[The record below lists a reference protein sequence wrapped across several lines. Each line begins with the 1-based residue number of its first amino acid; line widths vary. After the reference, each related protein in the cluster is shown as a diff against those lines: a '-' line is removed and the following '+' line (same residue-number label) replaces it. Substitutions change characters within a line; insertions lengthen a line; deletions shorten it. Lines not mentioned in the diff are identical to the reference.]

1 MARKGTDQRIL
12 EAARDLFS
20 KQGFHA
26 TGMRAIA
33 RAAKVSLGTIYHH
46 FRSKDELLLALIQ
59 QEVDELKSFL
69 NELISQQLPP
79 MEIIHRMVE
88 QHFQRLSEK
97 QQVMQVVQREWF
109 APSTQLHRKLR
120 ALLEEVAASVQELI
134 RKGIRAGEIRPCNP
148 TVVTYAILGVVMG
161 ITPRALEGDAVARE
175 ILEHGPREVGELLVR
190 WLIPEG
196 GKR

>member
-1 MARKGTDQRIL
+1 MKDTEQRIL
-12 EAARDLFS
+12 EAAGKLFS
-20 KQGFHA
+20 QRGFHA

-33 RAAKVSLGTIYHH
+33 RAARVSLGTIYHH
-46 FRSKDELLLALIQ
+46 FKSKDELLLALIR

-79 MEIIHRMVE
+79 VEIIHRMVE
-88 QHFQRLSEK
+88 RHFQRLSEK
-97 QQVMQVVQREWF
+97 QQVMQVLQREWF
-109 APSTQLHRKLR
+109 APPGRLHRKLR
-120 ALLEEVAASVQELI
+120 ALLEEVAASVRELI
-134 RKGIRAGEIRPCNP
+134 REGIRAGEIRPCNP
-148 TVVTYAILGVVMG
+148 TVVAYAILGVVMG